1 MAIVALNSPCL
12 LTSKASTLKLK
23 MEEFYKS
30 KIKSIDLQ
38 ISALESEQLELEQK
52 QKESKQR
59 QKMEKWYDYT
69 FESSSGLTAE
79 FQAFVKDFK
88 KYLLQQVRKDF
99 ELVNCSRGHFEISG
113 FLKNKK
119 NKKFVY
125 FSISDVRYFPNSW
138 YNNILIR
145 TAENEKDY
153 TGSSNNNCKFAE
165 INNKAIYLVA

>member
-1 MAIVALNSPCL
+1 
-12 LTSKASTLKLK
+12 

-52 QKESKQR
+52 QRESKQR

-79 FQAFVKDFK
+79 FQAFAKDFK
-88 KYLLQQVRKDF
+88 KYLLQQVRDNF
-99 ELVNCSRGHFEISG
+99 ELVNWSRGHFEVCG
-113 FLKNKK
+113 FLRNKK
-119 NKKFVY
+119 NKKLVY
-125 FSISDVRYFPNSW
+125 FSISDIRYFKNGW
-138 YNNILIR
+138 YNDVLIR

-153 TGSSNNNCKFAE
+153 TGGSNNSCIFAE
-165 INNKAIYLVA
+165 IKNTAIYLTK